1 MLFSEL
7 ALHERVQKAL
17 SELGFEQAT
26 PVQEQ
31 TLPLAMTGKDL
42 MVSAETG
49 SGKTAAFLLPM
60 LNHMH
65 TTPSPK
71 TSTRGLVLVP
81 TRELGLQV
89 LKECEALAR
98 YTFIKAGL
106 IVLSLSHKSYLGLS
120 FSETNQDHDSFTSS
134 TLV

>member
-7 ALHERVQKAL
+7 ALAERVQKAL
-17 SELGFEQAT
+17 TELGFEQAT
-26 PVQEQ
+26 LVQVQ
-31 TLPLAMTGKDL
+31 ALPLVISGKDL

-65 TTPSPK
+65 THK
-71 TSTRGLVLVP
+71 ANNTSTRGLILVP

-89 LKECEALAR
+89 LKSVKRWRA
-98 YTFIKAGL
+98 TPG
-106 IVLSLSHKSYLGLS
+106 
-120 FSETNQDHDSFTSS
+120 
-134 TLV
+134 